1 MTSRYQKLQIER
13 NRLLLNAIVLVMAT
27 CSSGVHAETGDSSI
41 LEEIIVTGVAKPTE
55 KLDSSVS
62 ITSFEAENMYKLA
75 PRSTAEI
82 FRSIPGIR
90 SESSGGQANANI
102 TIRGIPLATGG
113 SKFLQ
118 IHEDGLPVQEF
129 GDVNFGNAEQYVR
142 ADYSLARMESIRGG
156 SASTLA
162 SNSPGGIINLIS
174 KTGEEPSGSIG
185 VTFGLDYEHQRA
197 DFEYGQ
203 PLSDTLRFHIGGFLR
218 EGEGIR
224 DAGFNAE
231 SGYQVK
237 FNATKEFDNGYLRF
251 YGKRLDDNVITYHTA
266 PARYDGNGSY
276 SALPTFDGS
285 NQTIE
290 SSLNSTFTTFD
301 AFGNRLQRNFS
312 DGVESKVT
320 SFGVE
325 ASFDLGDDWNL
336 TNKFRTSDISGGTI
350 SEFIDGGSFIDAQT
364 RGDALCGTFQI
375 DPAAADTAGR
385 PIPGAESC
393 VTSVTFAN
401 GSRAGQQYSGLI
413 ANVLVFDAD
422 IKSQDI
428 TVNDLK
434 VAKDF
439 PLSQDGQD
447 MATLTFGFYSSKQE
461 IAINWGAWQ
470 FWMKELGGDDAAL
483 LNVSA
488 PGPDGLAGT
497 ADDRAV
503 VENGVF
509 WPGLLS
515 FAWDL
520 EYDILAPYV
529 NIGVDLDRFNFDA
542 SVRQDFIDGVGQLV
556 ASCCGSAGGFDF
568 NQNNVIEPFES
579 MGLAVAAG
587 PGQPIDYS
595 HDYLSY
601 SLGGSWAFA
610 DTQTLFARYS
620 VGHRA
625 VADRLLQIPGAL
637 RADGSPVDDPDDKV
651 TQLEVGYKSIGANY
665 DLFATFFATDT
676 EETQAEFTS
685 GSVFV
690 REYSA
695 IGIELEGA
703 LRMGNFALNGNVTW
717 TDAEIEADAN
727 DQSVVGNTPR
737 RQADLIY
744 TLIPEYSTDVF
755 SVGATFQGTTSF
767 FIGDNNDIKQGAYVL
782 INVFALYNISDA
794 LSVSL
799 NINNLTDEFA
809 ITEAEDSTANIGDIV
824 RARVVSGTSAVLGL
838 RYRF

>member
-1 MTSRYQKLQIER
+1 MTSRYQKSRIER
-13 NRLLLNAIVLVMAT
+13 NRPLFNAIVLIMAT
-27 CSSGVHAETGDSSI
+27 CSSGVHAGATGDSTV

-62 ITSFEAENMYKLA
+62 ITSFEAENVYKLA

-142 ADYSLARMESIRGG
+142 ADYSLARIESIRGG
-156 SASTLA
+156 SASTFA

-174 KTGEEPSGSIG
+174 ETGEEPGGSIG
-185 VTFGLDYEHQRA
+185 VNFGLDYEHQRA

-203 PLSDTLRFHIGGFLR
+203 PLSDTLRFHIGGFVR

-237 FNATKEFDNGYLRF
+237 LNVTREFDNGYLRF

-266 PARYDGNGSY
+266 PARYDGNGNY
-276 SALPTFDGS
+276 SALAAFDGS
-285 NQTIE
+285 DQTIE

-312 DGVESKVT
+312 DGVESKVN

-325 ASFDLGDDWNL
+325 ASFDLGNDWNL
-336 TNKFRTSDISGGTI
+336 TNRFRTSDISGGTI
-350 SEFIDGGSFIDAQT
+350 SEFIDGGSAIDAQS
-364 RGDALCGTFQI
+364 RANSLCSGFQV
-375 DPAAADTAGR
+375 DSAVAATAGR
-385 PIPGAESC
+385 PIPAAESC
-393 VTSVTFAN
+393 ATSVTFAN
-401 GSRAGQQYSGLI
+401 GPMAGQPYSGLI

-422 IKSQDI
+422 ITSQDI

-434 VAKDF
+434 LAKDF
-439 PLSQDGQD
+439 SLSQDNQD
-447 MATLTFGFYSSKQE
+447 RATLTLGFYSSKQQ

-470 FWMKELGGDDAAL
+470 FWLKELGGDDASL
-483 LNVSA
+483 LNVSS
-488 PGPDGLAGT
+488 PGPDGMAGT

-520 EYDILAPYV
+520 EYDILAPYINV
-529 NIGVDLDRFNFDA
+529 GVDLDRFNFDA
-542 SVRQDFIDGVGQLV
+542 SVRQDFIDGVGQLI
-556 ASCCGSAGGFDF
+556 ASCCGSAGGFDL
-568 NQNNVIEPFES
+568 NQNNVVEPFES
-579 MGLAVAAG
+579 LGLAVAVG

-637 RADGSPVDDPDDKV
+637 R
-651 TQLEVGYKSIGANY
+651 
-665 DLFATFFATDT
+665 
-676 EETQAEFTS
+676 
-685 GSVFV
+685 
-690 REYSA
+690 
-695 IGIELEGA
+695 
-703 LRMGNFALNGNVTW
+703 
-717 TDAEIEADAN
+717 
-727 DQSVVGNTPR
+727 
-737 RQADLIY
+737 
-744 TLIPEYSTDVF
+744 
-755 SVGATFQGTTSF
+755 VGA
-767 FIGDNNDIKQGAYVL
+767 
-782 INVFALYNISDA
+782 
-794 LSVSL
+794 
-799 NINNLTDEFA
+799 NINNHKKT
-809 ITEAEDSTANIGDIV
+809 
-824 RARVVSGTSAVLGL
+824 
-838 RYRF
+838 